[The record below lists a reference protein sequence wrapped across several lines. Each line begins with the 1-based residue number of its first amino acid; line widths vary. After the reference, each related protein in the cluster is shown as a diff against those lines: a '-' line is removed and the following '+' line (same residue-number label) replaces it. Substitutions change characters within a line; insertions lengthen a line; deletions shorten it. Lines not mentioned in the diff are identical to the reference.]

1 MLGHYTSAAMSTG
14 ATWSA
19 SFGSASLSAMQVYDE
34 LMVPRVF
41 VPWAKL
47 VVDLLEIAP
56 GEAVLDVA
64 CGPGSVARVAAGR
77 VGTAGRVTACDL
89 SPAMLAVG
97 RSKPPV
103 DCGAEITYLEGPADR
118 LPVEDAAFDVI
129 VCQQGLQFFPDR
141 VAAVAEMF
149 RALRPGGR
157 VGVAVWTEIERSP
170 VWSALADAI
179 EEVAGE
185 ELAKRYRGGPWG
197 FPGGEQ
203 LVTLLEDAGFHDVR
217 VSKSVLPVTFE
228 QGPGQAAA
236 TLAASGIAEQVDQ
249 FSSDKRERLVQALTR
264 STGNG
269 SIDSE
274 MESNIALARR

>member
-1 MLGHYTSAAMSTG
+1 MSTG

-41 VPWAKL
+41 EPWAKL
-47 VVDLLEIAP
+47 VVDLLAVAP

-77 VGTAGRVTACDL
+77 VGTAGRVTGCDL

-97 RSKPPV
+97 QAKPPV
-103 DCGAEITYLEGPADR
+103 DGGAAITFLEAPADR
-118 LPVEDAAFDVI
+118 LPVQDAAFDVV

-141 VAAVAEMF
+141 AAAVAEML

-157 VGVAVWTEIERSP
+157 LGVAVWTEIDRSP
-170 VWSALADAI
+170 AWSAVADAI
-179 EEVAGE
+179 EEVAGA
-185 ELAKRYRGGPWG
+185 ELAARYRGGPWG
-197 FPGGEQ
+197 FPDGQ
-203 LVTLLEDAGFHDVR
+203 RLAALLEDAGFQDVR
-217 VSKSVLPVTFE
+217 ISKHVLPVTFE
-228 QGPGQAAA
+228 RGPAQVAA
-236 TLAASGIAEQVDQ
+236 TLAASGIAEQVGQ
-249 FSSDKRERLVQALTR
+249 LSSEERQRLVQTVA
-264 STGNG
+264 SAIGSG

-274 MESNIALARR
+274 MESNIAIARR